1 MSLSLEEAAFKA
13 YLWLEKLHKYGMTT
27 AVPEGLYM
35 ACPEG
40 FSKEELLEAIR
51 NNPTP
56 LPDPVPTETVQELE
70 LEDEDDQGID
80 LI

>member
-51 NNPTP
+51 NNPPPNPT
-56 LPDPVPTETVQELE
+56 PTETVQELE

>member
-51 NNPTP
+51 NNPPPNPTS
-56 LPDPVPTETVQELE
+56 TETVQELE